1 MKYRVDPHTC
11 RLSLLISVKAFRDHE
26 LRFEGQV
33 TYEIGFEGQAI
44 YETKNLFGC
53 FFLFFFFREACLFTL
68 GEIKRNE
75 IHSFLYKI
83 HAHLNDCLFGCSIFL
98 CL

>member
-11 RLSLLISVKAFRDHE
+11 KLSLLISVKAFRDYE

-33 TYEIGFEGQAI
+33 IYETRFEGQAI

-53 FFLFFFFREACLFTL
+53 FF
-68 GEIKRNE
+68 
-75 IHSFLYKI
+75 
-83 HAHLNDCLFGCSIFL
+83 
-98 CL
+98 

>member
-11 RLSLLISVKAFRDHE
+11 NRLSLLISGKAFRDCE

-33 TYEIGFEGQAI
+33 IYEIGFEGQAI

-53 FFLFFFFREACLFTL
+53 FFRETCLFTL

-75 IHSFLYKI
+75 IYSFFLNKI
-83 HAHLNDCLFGCSIFL
+83 HSHLNGCLFGCSIFL